1 RVRSHAPG
9 HRGVARASRQSAR
22 QRRGARHDHRHGRRR
37 DRYGN
42 ERSTRARARRA
53 LRAGHVV
60 VDAGQAVVGDG
71 CRQPLARRRHPRS
84 CRGPIRIGDHL
95 RSGRRRHDDLGAA
108 ASHRAWPL
116 DARARGGAVGQSQG
130 GVTARRSEWT
140 GAPSFADV
148 LAARDFLR
156 AYLAPTPLIRRDAV
170 SSALGLDVWLK
181 CESLLPTAAF
191 KVRGGLNLIGR
202 DPTAKAGVMG
212 ASTGNHG
219 QSLAYAGG
227 VFGVPVTIFV
237 PKGANP
243 LKVAAM
249 RVSGAT
255 IVEHG
260 DDYDDARE
268 ECERRAAATGTRYVH
283 SGNEPYLIAGVATA
297 ALAVLLDDFVLVSDD
312 ELYAAMRLLLIEG
325 HLVTEG
331 AGAAA
336 VAAARRLAERLAG
349 KRVACWVSGA
359 NATADSLRHAMDQR

>member
-1 RVRSHAPG
+1 
-9 HRGVARASRQSAR
+9 VA
-22 QRRGARHDHRHGRRR
+22 
-37 DRYGN
+37 
-42 ERSTRARARRA
+42 
-53 LRAGHVV
+53 
-60 VDAGQAVVGDG
+60 
-71 CRQPLARRRHPRS
+71 
-84 CRGPIRIGDHL
+84 
-95 RSGRRRHDDLGAA
+95 
-108 ASHRAWPL
+108 
-116 DARARGGAVGQSQG
+116 QSQG

-297 ALAVLLDDFVLVSDD
+297 ALEVLLEKPDLDVLIVPVGGGSGASGAALVAKTLRPEVAVIGVQAEGASAAYRAWRDHAPRTTERADTFAEGLATRTSFELPQRMLAVLLDDFVLVSDD